1 MPLKATNLSLTSFI
15 PTIDEFI
22 YYTLAEYLFDGYF
35 ETPWTG
41 IFNFNQCGIV
51 ILNATTTPNEQGRIP
66 TSGLY
71 IKEFDNGD
79 KWIGAKLLVVRKC
92 LTRLRLTPC
101 YSAGI
106 IINSLLIN
114 RCFVML
120 SLIYSNNA
128 RCGFIELSPC
138 NVALSLQLHV
148 ALQAQLLSYATP
160 K

>member
-106 IINSLLIN
+106 IINTYQSMLCDVIIN
-114 RCFVML
+114 L
-120 SLIYSNNA
+120 
-128 RCGFIELSPC
+128 
-138 NVALSLQLHV
+138 
-148 ALQAQLLSYATP
+148 
-160 K
+160 